1 MPFRLTSSVG
11 VQGNSFLQP
20 HHWELNASYRYLTAN
35 GQDFFVGTQ
44 RTPPPPA
51 TQPPGGQ
58 PIEVDVHTLTLGVT
72 YAASQQIR
80 VSIIAPIQHGQV
92 SFIEGDNARHT
103 ETVTAL
109 GDVAIT
115 GNAWLLN
122 PREHPT
128 GNVTLGLGLKMPTGS
143 HSDSVEFFTATGPE
157 QRTADPSI
165 QPGDGGWG
173 ILLGLQAFQQ
183 VFPGTV
189 AYLSGAYLLNPK
201 EKTEVTIGRPIGLPG
216 DPAAGTPYH
225 LSVPDA
231 YTVRGGF
238 SFAAFPSFGLSAS
251 VGGRLDG
258 VPVQDLI
265 NGGDANFRRPG
276 YSAALDLGL
285 DLTRGS
291 NTFTFNIPIRA
302 HADRRAN
309 LYDRTVDVAGGGN
322 LAKYQIFASYSHRF

>member
-143 HSDSVEFFTATGPE
+143 QATA
-157 QRTADPSI
+157 SN
-165 QPGDGGWG
+165 
-173 ILLGLQAFQQ
+173 F
-183 VFPGTV
+183 
-189 AYLSGAYLLNPK
+189 
-201 EKTEVTIGRPIGLPG
+201 LPRRDRSSELPTHPFNRG
-216 DPAAGTPYH
+216 MAAGA
-225 LSVPDA
+225 SSWGCRRFNRSS
-231 YTVRGGF
+231 RGQ
-238 SFAAFPSFGLSAS
+238 S
-251 VGGRLDG
+251 
-258 VPVQDLI
+258 
-265 NGGDANFRRPG
+265 
-276 YSAALDLGL
+276 
-285 DLTRGS
+285 LTS
-291 NTFTFNIPIRA
+291 LAPI
-302 HADRRAN
+302 
-309 LYDRTVDVAGGGN
+309 
-322 LAKYQIFASYSHRF
+322 F